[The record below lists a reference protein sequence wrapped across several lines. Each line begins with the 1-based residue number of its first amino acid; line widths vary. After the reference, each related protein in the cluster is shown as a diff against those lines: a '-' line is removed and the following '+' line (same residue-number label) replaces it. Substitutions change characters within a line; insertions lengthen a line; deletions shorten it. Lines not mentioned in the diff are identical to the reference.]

1 MQVINEQHIIE
12 NKSTS
17 STDISNGNTS
27 DSSNERKRRTK
38 EEKYILERENFINQI
53 YKISG
58 FDKKDFVSIKEIE
71 NNEELKN
78 YLLSNIN
85 LIKKYWKTGLWSYFT
100 NKNSNDIVT
109 LFRTLMNNSN
119 YSLYSKQ
126 KVLVIN
132 GEKKRYSV
140 YYIE

>member
-1 MQVINEQHIIE
+1 MQVINE
-12 NKSTS
+12 NKSS
-17 STDISNGNTS
+17 STDISNGNIS
-27 DSSNERKRRTK
+27 DSSKERKRKTK
-38 EEKYILERENFINQI
+38 KEKYILERENFINQI

-71 NNEELKN
+71 NNEDLKS
-78 YLLSNIN
+78 YLLNNII

-100 NKNSNDIVT
+100 NKNSNDIIT

-126 KVLVIN
+126 KVLIIN
-132 GEKKRYSV
+132 GEKKRCSV
-140 YYIE
+140 YYIEKND

>member
-17 STDISNGNTS
+17 STD
-27 DSSNERKRRTK
+27 SSNERKRRTK
-38 EEKYILERENFINQI
+38 EEKYTLEREKFINQV

-58 FDKKDFVSIKEIE
+58 FDKQDFVSIKEIE
-71 NNEELKN
+71 TNKELKIF
-78 YLLSNIN
+78 LLSNVN

-109 LFRTLMNNSN
+109 LFRTLLNNIN
-119 YSLYSKQ
+119 YNLYSKQ
-126 KVLVIN
+126 KVLDIE
-132 GEKKRYSV
+132 GEKKRYNV